1 MSKARSLVVKKKL
14 VKSATALQAR
24 SEMNILS
31 FLNRLQDAAV
41 DGWAID
47 LGDPLVPLRLRVLID
62 EALVDVMA
70 CDVTWAGTL
79 PGSVPH
85 AQVGFSYKIPVRYQ
99 DGGRHVLRFTTID
112 GAPVTMATRTGM
124 EMPELHFCLAQQT
137 RFEGILD
144 GVVDGLIQGW
154 ALSVDDRT
162 KTKTGG
168 LRILVTESGQP
179 VAELRADQHRGDVA
193 SALNCDPACGFTY
206 PPSSDQRRGRRAVLR
221 FYIMPGRYELQ
232 GSPLEIVF
240 PDDGERDRINAL
252 IGRTD
257 ELFAFAYHLRRELRA
272 ALPGVRYTVDDYAR
286 WAAESL
292 NLAPARAVARYGP
305 LPAAAPLVS
314 IICPVYRPAIEDFLA
329 AVDSVRAQ
337 SYPGWELLL
346 VDDGSE
352 DEVLRDVM
360 ARLGQAEPRIKPIY
374 LAKNAGIASASNVAI
389 RSARGDFIAF
399 FDHDDALEPA
409 ALEIM
414 LRAQAATGAR
424 LLYSDEDKIDRSGRL
439 SEPHFKPDFN
449 YRFLLD
455 INYICHFVMVDRV
468 LCDEIGGL
476 DSRFDGAQDHDF
488 LLRVC
493 EHVPPA
499 RIHHVA
505 EVLYHWRKSAS
516 STAGGGAAKPH
527 AAAAGVLAVAA
538 HLKRRKLPAVVAAR
552 DGLTCYRVTWR
563 PPAALRKAARV
574 SILIPFREHVDLTAK
589 CVAAIRAHTKDV
601 DYEILLLDNWSVS
614 PEAERFCAQ
623 QGNMPGTKIV
633 RIAEPFNYS
642 RINNIGAQAASGG
655 YLLFLNNDVF
665 VGDPHWLRMML
676 DELLTNEQVGAVGAK
691 LIYPNATV
699 QHAGVVLGVG
709 GIADHAFRGAAEAAS
724 GYMMHAR
731 ATQQISAV
739 TGACML
745 VRRAAFEAVGGFDE
759 VDLPVAFND
768 VDLCMKFTAA
778 GWEICMIPDAVAEHH
793 ESISRGD
800 DFAEPKVARFMLEN
814 EVMRQRYKDRLPVD
828 PFYNQ
833 HFSRDGGVYRELRVL
848 RPEDVRAV
856 PARQTRS

>member
-1 MSKARSLVVKKKL
+1 VSKARTLVVKNKPAKTEM
-14 VKSATALQAR
+14 AALGGGAP
-24 SEMNILS
+24 NILS
-31 FLNRLQDAAV
+31 FLNRLNDTAVEGWAV
-41 DGWAID
+41 DMA
-47 LGDPLVPLRLRVLID
+47 DPLVPLRLRVLID
-62 EALVDVMA
+62 ESLVDVMT
-70 CDVTWAGTL
+70 CDRTWAGTL
-79 PGSVPH
+79 PGNVPR
-85 AQVGFSYKIPVRYQ
+85 AEVGFSYQIPLRYQ
-99 DGGRHVLRFTTID
+99 DGGRHVLRFTAID
-112 GAPVTMATRTGM
+112 GAPVTMATRTGT
-124 EMPELHFCLAQQT
+124 EMPEVHFCLAQQT

-144 GVVDGLIQGW
+144 GVVDGLVQGW
-154 ALSVDDRT
+154 ALSIDDRT

-179 VAELRADQHRGDVA
+179 VAELLADQYRGDVA
-193 SALNCDPACGFTY
+193 SALNSDAACGFTY

-272 ALPGVRYTVDDYAR
+272 ALPGARFTVDDYAR

-292 NLAPARAVARYGP
+292 PLAPARAAARYGA

-314 IICPVYRPAIEDFLA
+314 VISPVYRPAIEDFLG

-337 SYPGWELLL
+337 SYPNWELLL
-346 VDDGSE
+346 VDDASG
-352 DEVLRDVM
+352 DPALRDVM
-360 ARLGQAEPRIKPIY
+360 ARLAKADPRIKPVY
-374 LAKNAGIASASNVAI
+374 LAKNAGIAAASNVAI
-389 RSARGDFIAF
+389 RAADGELVAF
-399 FDHDDALEPA
+399 FDHDDVLEPA

-414 LRAQAATGAR
+414 VRAQAATGAR

-455 INYICHFVMVDRV
+455 INYICHFVMVKRA
-468 LCDEIGGL
+468 LFDEVGML
-476 DSRFDGAQDHDF
+476 DSAFDGAQDHDF

-493 EHVPPA
+493 EHVKPA
-499 RIHHVA
+499 QIHHVA
-505 EVLYHWRKSAS
+505 EVLYHWRKTAA
-516 STAGGGAAKPH
+516 STAAGAGAKPL
-527 AAAAGVLAVAA
+527 APGAGVQAVAA

-563 PPAALRKAARV
+563 PPAAVRKAARV

-614 PEAERFCAQ
+614 PEAERFCAK
-623 QGNMPGTKIV
+623 QGNMPNTRIV

-642 RINNIGAQAASGG
+642 RINNIGAKAAAGH

-665 VGDPHWLRMML
+665 VSEPHWLRVML
-676 DELLTNEQVGAVGAK
+676 DELLVNERLGAVGEK

-709 GIADHAFRGAAEAAS
+709 GIADHAFRGVAAAAH
-724 GYMMHAR
+724 GYMMHAT
-731 ATQQISAV
+731 ATQWISAV

-768 VDLCMKFTAA
+768 VDLCLKLSAA
-778 GWEICMIPDAVAEHH
+778 GWEICMVPDAVAEHH

-814 EVMRQRYKDRLPVD
+814 EVMRQRYKDVLPAD
-828 PFYNQ
+828 PFYNP

-848 RPEDVRAV
+848 RPTG
-856 PARQTRS
+856 PFQQTEGQII